1 MTTAA
6 PLSPPPTLRRLVLL
20 LALVLA
26 SVLVLPWNL
35 DAIASWDG
43 FLAAWQRLA
52 TYLAGFGAPDLSAPM
67 LARCG
72 WLAAETVAV
81 ALLGTSL
88 GLLLA
93 YPLGLLATRAVLL
106 GDDPHGRLAHA
117 VRRTILELARFC
129 LDALRG
135 VPDFVWAIVL
145 ASITGINATT
155 GVLAIAISVAGILG
169 KVLSEQ
175 WDNVAPA
182 RYAALRS
189 TGAGRLAVFSYG
201 VQPLAA
207 RATQSF
213 VLMRFE
219 CAVRNASV
227 IGVVAGGGLGA
238 ALWDEYTDGNWQRV
252 ATVLLALLSVTVL
265 TDLGANLV
273 RRQLRVDPNHP
284 RRGGSRSRAAT
295 ARQRGL
301 IAGLVVGLLVAAVAV
316 LQEPLA
322 RAAAELQRVDWQFVA
337 RFAGG
342 LAVPE
347 LSAANL
353 TAVATHSAAPL
364 AIGLLATLG
373 GATVAALLAY
383 PASLAFQVD
392 ASRFTGE
399 RPSAATTVG
408 RWSAVVAAR
417 GLAVLLRGVPEV
429 AWVVLLMVFWK
440 QGVTPCVLA
449 VLLHSAGVL
458 HRVYTETIDNV
469 PYARLDK
476 VGNAC
481 RSRIFLYGALPA
493 AFADWRT
500 YTFFQFEVNVR
511 IGIALGM
518 VGAGGLGERFKAN
531 LDFRDYGTA
540 SAFLWAMVVL
550 TIAIDRTSRWL
561 QLRRNRC

>member
-1 MTTAA
+1 MTSPAATA
-6 PLSPPPTLRRLVLL
+6 PPTLRWLGLLLL
-20 LALVLA
+20 LAVA
-26 SVLVLPWNL
+26 SATVLPWNL
-35 DAIASWDG
+35 DAITSWDG
-43 FLAAWQRLA
+43 FTAAWQRLS

-67 LARCG
+67 LARCA

-81 ALLGTSL
+81 ALLGTTL
-88 GLLLA
+88 GLVLA
-93 YPLGLLATRAVLL
+93 YPLALFATRAVLL
-106 GDDPHGRLAHA
+106 GDEPHGRLGRAL
-117 VRRTILELARFC
+117 RRMGLELARFC

-155 GVLAIAISVAGILG
+155 GVLAIAISVGGILG

-175 WDNVAPA
+175 WDNVAPE

-189 TGAGRLAVFSYG
+189 TGASRMAVFLYG

-213 VLMRFE
+213 VLMRLE

-238 ALWDEYTDGNWQRV
+238 ALWDEYTDGNWRRV
-252 ATVLLALLSVTVL
+252 ATVLLALLTVTVL
-265 TDLGANLV
+265 TDLCANLV

-284 RRGGSRSRAAT
+284 RRSGSRSRAAT
-295 ARQRGL
+295 ARQR
-301 IAGLVVGLLVAAVAV
+301 ALVAGLLVAALVGSLAV
-316 LQEPLA
+316 LQEPLG
-322 RAAAELQRVDWQFVA
+322 RAAAELQRVDWQFVG
-337 RFAGG
+337 RFTGA
-342 LAVPE
+342 LAVPD
-347 LSAANL
+347 LSVANL

-364 AIGLLATLG
+364 AIGVLATLG
-373 GATVAALLAY
+373 GALLAALLAY
-383 PASLAFQVD
+383 PASVAFQLD

-399 RPSAATTVG
+399 RPAAVTVVR
-408 RWSAVVAAR
+408 RWLAVVFAR
-417 GLAVLLRGVPEV
+417 GFAVLLRGVPEV
-429 AWVVLLMVFWK
+429 AWVVVLMVFWK

-469 PYARLDK
+469 PYTRLDK

-493 AFADWRT
+493 AFPDWRT

-511 IGIALGM
+511 IGIALGI

-561 QLRRNRC
+561 QLQRNRC